1 MSVIQL
7 IEVFMRNSLIKHPR
21 PLIDTMHTPEWLK
34 PLLSDR
40 ERRILACRDTI
51 MTNYDED
58 YPERQNRLPAGQKHF
73 IGSEGRFTIDAN
85 KRMIIA

>member
-1 MSVIQL
+1 MQS
-7 IEVFMRNSLIKHPR
+7 SLIKKRR
-21 PLIDTMHTPEWLK
+21 PLIETMHIPDWLK
-34 PLLSDR
+34 PLLSAR
-40 ERRILACRDTI
+40 EHRVLACEDTI
-51 MTNYDED
+51 STNYDED